1 MAGTIIGFPRLPTPP
16 QDVTVQYL
24 NDLVRALETV
34 IENLQ
39 NPGPQRGTNQTLT
52 TLQNGN
58 DVGLEPG
65 ALWVSQAARLDAVNG
80 VISTLTDQDG
90 YVRVT
95 LLNVSCC
102 SGVVGTGA
110 IGTVTVAVS

>member
-1 MAGTIIGFPRLPTPP
+1 MAGTIIGFPKLPTPS

-24 NDLVRALETV
+24 SDLVRALETV

-52 TLQNGN
+52 KLQADN

-65 ALWVSQAARLDAVNG
+65 ALYQVDGFVKIALADVAACAG
-80 VISTLTDQDG
+80 S
-90 YVRVT
+90 
-95 LLNVSCC
+95 
-102 SGVVGTGA
+102 VGTGA